1 MYNDKVIKMVNDIV
15 DKAEKGEKTGNVEC
29 PYCGGTVNYAY
40 ENGMA
45 MRAKCLQCGFFLMA

>member
-1 MYNDKVIKMVNDIV
+1 MVKDIV

-29 PYCGGTVNYAY
+29 PYCGGIVNYAY

-45 MRAKCLQCGFFLMA
+45 MRAKCLQCGFYLMA